1 MFFVH
6 IYAKMHIDKFRIIY
20 HRSCIDDKNEKDS
33 MEVDFMVFNILLAII
48 GLIVG
53 LGLGFM
59 VAKSRHEKEIA
70 GAQSSAAGIIDS
82 AKKEAETLKKE
93 ALLEAKEEN
102 QKYRSEVES
111 ELRESKL
118 ELKSQENRLIQREQ
132 TLNRKDDSLEKRE
145 NSLESKEEALSSKQQ
160 LIEEREK
167 DVEKMIEDQQKE
179 LEKIAGLS
187 KEDARDV
194 MMKSTE
200 EELNHELT
208 LMVKESEQ
216 RAKEEADRKA
226 KNLLSLAIQR
236 CAADQVSETTVS
248 VVTLPNDEMKGRI
261 IGREG
266 RNIRTLETL
275 TGIDL
280 IIDDTP
286 EAVVLSGFDPIR
298 REIAR
303 MTLEKLI
310 QDGRIHPARIEEMV
324 EKSRK
329 EMDERIREYGEEA
342 AFEVGAHTL
351 HPDLIKIIGR
361 LRFRTSY
368 GQNVLKHSVEVAKL
382 AGILAAELGED
393 IQLAKRAGL
402 LHDIG
407 KALDHEIEGS
417 HVEIGAEL
425 AAKYK
430 ENPVVINAIAS
441 HHGDVEATSVISVL
455 VAAAD
460 ALSAARPG
468 ARSESLEN
476 YIRRLRSLE
485 NISNSFAGVESS
497 YAVQAGREVRVMVK
511 PEEISDLD
519 AVRLVRDI
527 RKRIEEELDYP
538 GHIKVIVI
546 RETRATDYA
555 K

>member
-1 MFFVH
+1 M
-6 IYAKMHIDKFRIIY
+6 
-20 HRSCIDDKNEKDS
+20 
-33 MEVDFMVFNILLAII
+33 MEILLTILAIV

-53 LGLGFM
+53 CIVGLIYGKNSEKKRHSEEI
-59 VAKSRHEKEIA
+59 VGAKNT
-70 GAQSSAAGIIDS
+70 AQGILEG
-82 AKKEAETLKKE
+82 AKKDAETLKKE

-102 QKYRSEVES
+102 QLYRSDIES
-111 ELRESKL
+111 ELKERRSEIKI
-118 ELKSQENRLIQREQ
+118 QENRLLQREH
-132 TLNRKDDSLEKRE
+132 TLDKKDDTLEKRE
-145 NSLESKEEALSSKQQ
+145 SSLEEKEEKLGSLQQ
-160 LIEEREK
+160 LINEREK
-167 DVEKMIEDQQKE
+167 EVATLIDKQQEE
-179 LEKIAGLS
+179 LERIAALS
-187 KEDARDV
+187 KDQAKDII
-194 MMKSTE
+194 MKTTE
-200 EELNHELT
+200 EELNHELAV
-208 LMVKESEQ
+208 MVKESEQ

-236 CAADQVSETTVS
+236 TAADQVTETTVS

-310 QDGRIHPARIEEMV
+310 SDGRIHPARIEEMV

-329 EMDERIREYGEEA
+329 EMDERIREYGEQA

-351 HPDLIKIIGR
+351 HPDLIKILGR
-361 LRFRTSY
+361 LHFRTSY
-368 GQNVLKHSVEVAKL
+368 GQNVLNHSVEVAKL
-382 AGILAAELGED
+382 AGTLAGELGED

-441 HHGDVEATSVISVL
+441 HHGDIEATSVISVL

-476 YIRRLRSLE
+476 YIKRLQNLE
-485 NISNSFAGVESS
+485 NIANSFNGVESS
-497 YAVQAGREVRVMVK
+497 FAVQAGREVRVMVK
-511 PEEISDLD
+511 PEEISDLES
-519 AVRLVRDI
+519 VRLVRDI
-527 RKRIEEELDYP
+527 RRKIEDELDYP
-538 GHIKVIVI
+538 GHIKVTVI
-546 RETRATDYA
+546 RETRAVDYA

>member
-132 TLNRKDDSLEKRE
+132 TLNRKDDLLEKRE

-194 MMKSTE
+194 IMKSTE